1 MNNIEVVTVYDTEH
15 KVNLF
20 GISENGVEV
29 VPVIHY
35 TKEHAIEEWAY
46 FERLN
51 SACAKHRQFL
61 PKVKRIEDINEIVKQ
76 LYENKEGNNK
86 LDC

>member
-15 KVNLF
+15 KINLF

-29 VPVIHY
+29 VPTTHY
-35 TKEHAIEEWAY
+35 IKEHAIEEWVY

-51 SACAKHRQFL
+51 YESEPHKRFL
-61 PKVKRIEDINEIVKQ
+61 PKVKNYIEITKIKKQ
-76 LYENKEGNNK
+76 LYEKW
-86 LDC
+86 

>member
-20 GISENGVEV
+20 GIFENGIEV
-29 VPVIHY
+29 VPTIHY
-35 TKEHAIEEWAY
+35 TKEHAIEEWVY

-51 SACAKHRQFL
+51 FERKPHKRFL
-61 PKVKRIEDINEIVKQ
+61 PKVKNYIEIAKIKKQ
-76 LYENKEGNNK
+76 LYEN
-86 LDC
+86 